1 MKVFVSLKFGSFQN
15 MDLLDTPNP
24 YPPTQCLKFVVIAFS
39 NEVTETFFFFFLA
52 WSQFLIIYTFFWIK
66 ESEKNQK
73 KLEMRRAAKCVHN
86 KFSLILKDWGCWL
99 AKA

>member
-39 NEVTETFFFFFLA
+39 NEVTETFFFFFLGLK
-52 WSQFLIIYTFFWIK
+52 SVFDNLY
-66 ESEKNQK
+66 
-73 KLEMRRAAKCVHN
+73 
-86 KFSLILKDWGCWL
+86 ILL
-99 AKA
+99 N